1 MFFSPSTVQTSEL
14 SSSSSSR
21 RIRSSLKSNALG
33 PRPGKPDRAPRP
45 AGPVG
50 GTRSYRDATEDSGS
64 LRAIAL
70 AGPMSYQRGL
80 TISGSAATPPYQKER
95 ALPAEARAYDEA
107 VIRPDLEVGKIV
119 MTPATPLVPPS
130 RGLIGKFQHDL
141 DDAVA
146 KRDRQGRPGQLVV
159 FYDWVNADFG
169 VSRRKAHIEVI
180 EWAQQAELSSCVKIV
195 IAWNYNWQAPIY
207 QSPLEEIGSG
217 SGGAS

>member
-1 MFFSPSTVQTSEL
+1 
-14 SSSSSSR
+14 
-21 RIRSSLKSNALG
+21 
-33 PRPGKPDRAPRP
+33 
-45 AGPVG
+45 
-50 GTRSYRDATEDSGS
+50 
-64 LRAIAL
+64 
-70 AGPMSYQRGL
+70 
-80 TISGSAATPPYQKER
+80 
-95 ALPAEARAYDEA
+95 
-107 VIRPDLEVGKIV
+107 

-146 KRDRQGRPGQLVV
+146 KRDRQGRPGQLVE